1 MHKHH
6 KFSPFNLLK
15 YIFRLI
21 LNFNMASVHRNRV
34 SIKTMVFTLA
44 RVISKDSSLKS
55 YKLAWVVSSSSGLL
69 AFIVFKE
76 LFHLNMILSST
87 FRFNY
92 TLVIQSF
99 VTIVFIYVVMWLL
112 VS

>member
-21 LNFNMASVHRNRV
+21 LNFNMASVYRNCV

-55 YKLAWVVSSSSGLL
+55 YKLTWEAYSGSGLL
-69 AFIVFKE
+69 AFVIFKE
-76 LFHLNMILSST
+76 LFHFNMVLSST

-92 TLVIQSF
+92 ILNIESI
-99 VTIVFIYVVMWLL
+99 VTIFFIYVVMWVL